1 MEGVEYDMTVDEWCI
16 GILAYELMVGKA
28 PFYHISRKETM
39 KKIMN
44 AGNTPIEYPKTMSKK
59 AINFIEK
66 LIIKDPEQRMK
77 AEEIVLH

>member
-1 MEGVEYDMTVDEWCI
+1 MSVDEWCI

-44 AGNTPIEYPKTMSKK
+44 VYLYVIQAGNTPIEYPKEMSKN
-59 AINFIEK
+59 AISFIEK
-66 LIIKDPEQRMK
+66 LIIKNPEDRMK
-77 AEEIVLH
+77 A